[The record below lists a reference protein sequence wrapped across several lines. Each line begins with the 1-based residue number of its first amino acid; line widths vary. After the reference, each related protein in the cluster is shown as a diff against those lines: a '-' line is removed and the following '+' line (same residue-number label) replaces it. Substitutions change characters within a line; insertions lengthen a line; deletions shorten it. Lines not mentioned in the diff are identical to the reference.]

1 MLETM
6 DRRAPLRDRAGLNV
20 PYEWWP
26 ASPLLK
32 EIEACGFSWIQ
43 LPSPP
48 RSVLTDPRSCIRHA
62 AAAARTMST
71 TSLRAVLHAP
81 TSLLAGTAESDRAL
95 EGVLSYAAECG
106 AEQVVYHARALPDE
120 ARHTDRLLAETRSL
134 ARAALLAERLELTIA
149 IENLAPVFPGPLT
162 VSAIPINLRALVR
175 RLDSP
180 AVRICLDVGHANVV
194 AGLRRTALSGLTDP
208 VLDLVSLFHI
218 HDNLGGRWR
227 ATDERPEIDPLRL
240 DLHLVPGR
248 GSLAWQ
254 EIAPGLLDHTAP
266 LMMEIHPA
274 QRQAP
279 RELRRAL
286 ETTLLDAGRHRAR
299 SGFPAPSP
307 VAS

>member
-1 MLETM
+1 M

-48 RSVLTDPRSCIRHA
+48 QSVLTDPRSCIHHA

-134 ARAALLAERLELTIA
+134 ARAAVLAERLELTIA
-149 IENLAPVFPGPLT
+149 LENLAPVFPGPLT
-162 VSAIPINLRALVR
+162 VSAIPVNLRALVR

-227 ATDERPEIDPLRL
+227 ATDERPELDPLRL

-248 GSLAWQ
+248 GALAWQ

-266 LMMEIHPA
+266 LLMEIHPA
-274 QRQAP
+274 QRQTP

-286 ETTLLDAGRHRAR
+286 ETTLLDSGRQRAR

>member
-1 MLETM
+1 MDTETS
-6 DRRAPLRDRAGLNV
+6 LRSRAGLNV

-48 RSVLTDPRSCIRHA
+48 PSVLTDPRACIRHA
-62 AAAARTMST
+62 AAAAQTLST
-71 TSLRAVLHAP
+71 TSLRAVLHTP
-81 TSLLAGTAESDRAL
+81 TSLLAGTAESDRVL
-95 EGVLSYAAECG
+95 EGTLSYAAECG
-106 AEQVVYHARALPDE
+106 AEQIVYHARALPDE
-120 ARHTDRLLAETRSL
+120 PRNTDRLLAETRSL
-134 ARAALLAERLELTIA
+134 ARAALLAERLGLTIA
-149 IENLAPVFPGPLT
+149 VENLAPVFPGPLT
-162 VSAIPINLRALVR
+162 VSAIPINLRSLVR

-208 VLDLVSLFHI
+208 VLDLVSLFHL

-227 ATDERPEIDPLRL
+227 ATDQRPELDPLRL

-248 GSLAWQ
+248 GSIPWQ
-254 EIAPGLLDHTAP
+254 EIAPGLLDHSAP
-266 LMMEIHPA
+266 LLLEIHPA
-274 QRQAP
+274 QRQTP

-286 ETTLLDAGRHRAR
+286 ETTLLSAGRRHAR